1 MTDALL
7 NDGLWDPFEN
17 WGMGNSAE
25 FIADE
30 YEVTREAMD
39 KFSFESHQKA
49 VAAQEAGK
57 FKDEITYRGSARKEG
72 TGHSRGAG

>member
-1 MTDALL
+1 
-7 NDGLWDPFEN
+7 
-17 WGMGNSAE
+17 MGIAAE

-39 KFSFESHQKA
+39 RFALESHQKA

-57 FKDEITYRGSARKEG
+57 FKAEIVPVQITGRKG
-72 TGHSRGAG
+72 DDP